1 MDYCSNVKINKE
13 FEILKSFV
21 YNLVLAVFI
30 TILLG
35 VVGIFAFNL
44 RMDIVET
51 GSMTPAI
58 MIDDV
63 VVIRKM
69 DEYKTGDIIEFK
81 YNEVSKPVTHRIT
94 NITTDANG
102 VKLYT
107 TKGDA
112 GYSTDLAEITI
123 DKINGKVIYIWEGG
137 GKVYNFVK
145 SNYFLFIDILVGLWV
160 LSSVLRG
167 EIEMSSHN
175 IAKV

>member
-1 MDYCSNVKINKE
+1 MNYCSDVKTNKE
-13 FEILKSFV
+13 FEILKSFI
-21 YNLVLAVFI
+21 YNLVLSIFI

-35 VVGIFAFNL
+35 VIGIWAFGL

-51 GSMTPAI
+51 GSMTPAV

-63 VVIRKM
+63 VVIKKM
-69 DEYKTGDIIEFK
+69 DDYKKGDIIEFQ
-81 YNEVSKPVTHRIT
+81 YSEVSKPVTHRIT
-94 NITTDANG
+94 DIKVDANG
-102 VKLYT
+102 VKQYT

-112 GYSTDLAEITI
+112 GSSEDLAEITI

-137 GKVYNFVK
+137 GKTYKFFK

-160 LSSVLRG
+160 LSTVLRN